1 VPQAL
6 DNVYTVVYTAGRL
19 IEQTQEGTMSANA
32 VWQMGEREI
41 YDVCFEADDAPASL
55 LPQICAHY
63 LRQRWGRE
71 PSSAERAALVK
82 RVRGKSVPTN
92 VQG

>member
-1 VPQAL
+1 
-6 DNVYTVVYTAGRL
+6 
-19 IEQTQEGTMSANA
+19 MSTST
-32 VWQMGEREI
+32 VWQLSEREI
-41 YDVCFEADDAPASL
+41 YDVCFAADDAPASL

-71 PSSAERAALVK
+71 PSSSERAALVQ
-82 RVRGKSVPTN
+82 RVRGESVPVN